1 MKNITPD
8 QMILVALINGLTDRA
23 LGMAQVVAL
32 TSDDANGNSV
42 IERIRGEAFERMLAA
57 DAADIDEGPTLDEL
71 TADVPAEV
79 RAVIGDD
86 DMGPD
91 DRLQMQR
98 DMEDT
103 AAAWAEAEA
112 AEDNDE
118 ALLSDP
124 VPPAKAAAPVED
136 DEELL
141 F

>member
-124 VPPAKAAAPVED
+124 VTPAKAAAPVED